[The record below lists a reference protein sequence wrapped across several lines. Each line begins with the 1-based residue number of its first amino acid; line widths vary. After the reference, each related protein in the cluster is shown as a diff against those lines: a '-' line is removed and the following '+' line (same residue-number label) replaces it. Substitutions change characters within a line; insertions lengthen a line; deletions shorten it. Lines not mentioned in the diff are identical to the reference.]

1 MSGSAFAETGSG
13 AQSAMASGRK
23 LVSFLASVSVAVA
36 ATTFAPAPAFAG
48 FFDQLFGGLRHAFSH
63 HEERPVHAQPFADP
77 FTSLARA
84 LNPPS
89 PQQERV
95 VSREGAGPS
104 HGFCVRT
111 CDGHYFP
118 VQANAGMSAVETCH
132 SFCPASETRVYS
144 GSNIDYATTGDGSRY
159 ADLTNAYRYRKQLVA
174 GCTCNGR
181 TAFGIAHVELAND
194 PTLRPGDVVATKA
207 GLMAVSGGRNKTAEY
222 TPVQASTLPATERAA
237 LAQIRVTP
245 NYGVPRGEVTGS
257 ISAPQ
262 DSKSAQLAK

>member
-1 MSGSAFAETGSG
+1 
-13 AQSAMASGRK
+13 MAAGRK
-23 LVSFLASVSVAVA
+23 FVSLVASVGVIVT
-36 ATTFAPAPAFAG
+36 ATTFATAPASAG

-63 HEERPVHAQPFADP
+63 RNEPPAHAQAFADP

-118 VQANAGMSAVETCH
+118 VQANAGMSAADACH

-144 GSNIDYATTGDGSRY
+144 GSNIDYATTADGSRY
-159 ADLTNAYRYRKQLVA
+159 NDLANAYRYRKQLVA

-181 TAFGIAHVELAND
+181 TAFGLAQVELAND
-194 PTLRPGDVVATKA
+194 PTLRSGDVVATKT
-207 GLMAVSGGRNKTAEY
+207 GLMAASGGRNRTADF
-222 TPVQASTLPATERAA
+222 TPIQASTLPASERSA
-237 LAQIRVTP
+237 LAQTRILP
-245 NYGVPRGEVTGS
+245 SYGVPRGEVTGS
-257 ISAPQ
+257 ISMPK
-262 DSKSAQLAK
+262 DSKSAQLSSR